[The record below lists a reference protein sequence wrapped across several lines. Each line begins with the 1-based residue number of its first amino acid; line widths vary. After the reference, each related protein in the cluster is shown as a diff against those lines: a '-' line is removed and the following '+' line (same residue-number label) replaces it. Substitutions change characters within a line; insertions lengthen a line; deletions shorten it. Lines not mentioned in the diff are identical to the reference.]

1 MHPLLTIAVR
11 AARRAGDVIMRSAG
25 QTDVLTIEAKQRNDF
40 VTEIDRQA
48 EQEIIQIIR
57 RAYPEHAILGEE
69 GGQIGEHEVTWIIDP
84 LDGTTNF
91 IHGLPHYAVSIGIR
105 IRGRLEHGVIHDP
118 TRGEIYTATRGS
130 GAFLNDRRIRIA
142 TARGLEG
149 ALIGTG
155 LPFRDFSH
163 APAYYGM
170 LQAIAARTAGI
181 RRAGSAALDLAYVAS
196 GRLDGYWEL
205 GLKPWDIAPAWFC
218 CRRPAGSWVTFQA
231 NPRDSWSRGIS
242 SAAIRVCSRRWCAR
256 SSLPYPY
263 PARPVPPLRIAN
275 RDDGAGLVVPQRFL
289 HTPAAQS

>member
-11 AARRAGDVIMRSAG
+11 AARRAGDVILRATSQSDA
-25 QTDVLTIEAKQRNDF
+25 LTIEAKQRNDF

-57 RAYPEHAILGEE
+57 RAYPDHAILGEE
-69 GGQIGEHEVTWIIDP
+69 GGQIGEHDVTWIIDP

-130 GAFLNDRRIRIA
+130 GSFLNDRRIRIA
-142 TARGLEG
+142 TARGLDG

-163 APAYYGM
+163 AQAYYGM
-170 LQAIAARTAGI
+170 LQAIAAKTAGI

-205 GLKPWDIAPAWFC
+205 GLKPWDIA
-218 CRRPAGSWVTFQA
+218 AGVVLVQEAGGIVGSLSGEPEGFMESGNLVCG
-231 NPRDSWSRGIS
+231 NPRVFAALVREIEPHLTPMLRVQSR
-242 SAAIRVCSRRWCAR
+242 
-256 SSLPYPY
+256 P
-263 PARPVPPLRIAN
+263 
-275 RDDGAGLVVPQRFL
+275 
-289 HTPAAQS
+289 